1 MASKFNTE
9 FNYRYQVIGET
20 VWEKIKTLQG
30 FLEGRVRAAALEEVG
45 KMRYQAKLLELEH
58 LRTVPALPHVIMVM
72 EAEILEIQ
80 SSLPVSAEAYEL
92 NRQEIVILNKLLDE
106 LFVLAEPTRIEGYS
120 DEEMYEA
127 NAVNEFTVT
136 IGKDI
141 QSEIIANGRP
151 SAAKIRNAM
160 SNPMTFYALQKV
172 GLIPAEAILIEGNI
186 SPLQIELKPK
196 EVPELGVIND

>member
-1 MASKFNTE
+1 MASKLNTE

-30 FLEGRVRAAALEEVG
+30 FLEGRIRAAALEEVG
-45 KMRYQAKLLELEH
+45 DLKYQAKLLELEH
-58 LRTVPALPHVIMVM
+58 LRSINALPHVIMNLQ
-72 EAEILEIQ
+72 AEILEIQ
-80 SSLPVSAEAYEL
+80 SSLHIAEEAYEL
-92 NRQEIVILNKLLDE
+92 NRKEIEILNKLLAE
-106 LFVLAEPTRIEGYS
+106 LFILAEPTRIEGYS
-120 DEEMYEA
+120 DEDMYEA
-127 NAVNEFTVT
+127 NAANEFTVT

-160 SNPMTFYALQKV
+160 SNPFTFNALKQV
-172 GLIPAEAILIEGNI
+172 GLMPEEAILIEGNI

-196 EVPELGVIND
+196 EINNG